1 MGLGDMNCV
10 VCDNGTGFVK
20 VRRAA
25 LTDGSLHHHQPRRR
39 RLFELAER
47 SVRTA
52 SACPDRRRSLGM
64 VDHGR
69 PAGQP
74 ARSGV
79 ARRGAKF
86 GRRHCPHSH
95 AHFFGRAIISS
106 SSVSAHSAKR
116 APLRTTRRSLTARLS
131 PPRSTPIHPAP
142 HDSRPRAHALG
153 GTLQVGYA
161 GENFPR
167 SIFPS
172 MVGRP
177 ILRAEEA
184 VAEGVV
190 LKEVMVGDEAADP
203 KVRHSLDCAYP
214 VEEGRVKNWD
224 DMMHLWNYTFY
235 DKLAINPGDHKILLT
250 EPPMNPVKERQQLV
264 TTMFETYGFDQVN
277 ISIQAM
283 LTLYAQGL
291 FTGVVVDTGDGVTHT
306 VPVYDGFVPQN
317 LIKRLN
323 VAGRHI
329 TTYMIKLLLLRGYA
343 FNRTADFETIRQIK
357 EKFCYVAYDI
367 DTERYVRA
375 TAPSS
380 TIQHHPAPSST
391 IQHHLTLPSTT
402 QHYPTLSNSEEP
414 PPPTTTHHHPP
425 PPTTHHYPPP
435 PTTTTQAAGPR
446 DHGA

>member
-1 MGLGDMNCV
+1 MATLGDMNCV

-20 VRRAA
+20 
-25 LTDGSLHHHQPRRR
+25 
-39 RLFELAER
+39 
-47 SVRTA
+47 
-52 SACPDRRRSLGM
+52 
-64 VDHGR
+64 
-69 PAGQP
+69 
-74 ARSGV
+74 
-79 ARRGAKF
+79 
-86 GRRHCPHSH
+86 
-95 AHFFGRAIISS
+95 
-106 SSVSAHSAKR
+106 
-116 APLRTTRRSLTARLS
+116 
-131 PPRSTPIHPAP
+131 
-142 HDSRPRAHALG
+142 
-153 GTLQVGYA
+153 VGYA

-203 KVRHSLDCAYP
+203 KVRPSLDCAYP
-214 VEEGRVKNWD
+214 VEEGRVKNWE

-235 DKLAINPGDHKILLT
+235 EKLAINPNEHKILLT
-250 EPPMNPVKERQQLV
+250 EPPMNPAKEREQLV
-264 TTMFETYGFDQVN
+264 TTMFETYGFNQIN

-329 TTYMIKLLLLRGYA
+329 TQYMIKLLLLRGYA

-367 DTERYVRA
+367 DVERRLALETTVLEENY
-375 TAPSS
+375 
-380 TIQHHPAPSST
+380 
-391 IQHHLTLPSTT
+391 TLPDGRVIRIGRERFEAAEALFNPDLMDVESKTGGMSEMVFRMIQEADMDT
-402 QHYPTLSNSEEP
+402 RTAYYKHIVLSGGSSMYPGLPSRLEKDITKFYHDEVLQGDTARLKKFKLRIEDPPRRKHMVFLGGSVLADIMKDRGEFWMSKAEYDDQGAAAMLSKNSQ
-414 PPPTTTHHHPP
+414 TK
-425 PPTTHHYPPP
+425 
-435 PTTTTQAAGPR
+435 
-446 DHGA
+446 